1 MQSFAKAFRIGEEKE
16 EEIAKCDRDD
26 CLKYSIL
33 EVYNTFLN
41 LQNGLQCG

>member
-26 CLKYSIL
+26 CLEYSIL
-33 EVYNTFLN
+33 EVRTFLN